1 MTKIRKG
8 NKMNIFSNQNTS
20 FGATFKPY
28 PTGEKETVR
37 QMYDR
42 NITKLENSKRSALKT
57 LDCMAKSEKIQNQLE
72 RMPEND
78 ELILSMNEHDIDTNG
93 NIKIQQPKMF
103 YLKEDGRESEM
114 LEITSQDPQ
123 EIEEEI
129 STWLDEIESNQ

>member
-1 MTKIRKG
+1 MLKAQKG
-8 NKMNIFSNQNTS
+8 SKMNILSNQNTS

-93 NIKIQQPKMF
+93 NIKIEQPKMF

-129 STWLDEIESNQ
+129 STWLDEIENNQ

>member
-1 MTKIRKG
+1 
-8 NKMNIFSNQNTS
+8 MNIVSNQNTS

-42 NITKLENSKRSALKT
+42 NIAKLENSKRSALKT

-78 ELILSMNEHDIDTNG
+78 ELILSMNEHDIDANG

-103 YLKEDGRESEM
+103 YLKEDGKRSEM

-129 STWLDEIESNQ
+129 STWLDEIENNQ

>member
-1 MTKIRKG
+1 
-8 NKMNIFSNQNTS
+8 
-20 FGATFKPY
+20 
-28 PTGEKETVR
+28 
-37 QMYDR
+37 
-42 NITKLENSKRSALKT
+42 
-57 LDCMAKSEKIQNQLE
+57 MAKSEKIQNQLE

>member
-1 MTKIRKG
+1 
-8 NKMNIFSNQNTS
+8 MNIFSNQNTS

-103 YLKEDGRESEM
+103 YLKEDGQDKM
-114 LEITSQDPQ
+114 FEITSQDPQ

>member
-1 MTKIRKG
+1 MLKAQKG
-8 NKMNIFSNQNTS
+8 SKMNILSNQNTS

-42 NITKLENSKRSALKT
+42 NIAKLENAKKNALKT

-78 ELILSMNEHDIDTNG
+78 ELILSMKNSKPIRKNAR
-93 NIKIQQPKMF
+93 K
-103 YLKEDGRESEM
+103 
-114 LEITSQDPQ
+114 
-123 EIEEEI
+123 
-129 STWLDEIESNQ
+129 

>member
-1 MTKIRKG
+1 
-8 NKMNIFSNQNTS
+8 MNILSNQNTS

-93 NIKIQQPKMF
+93 NIKIQQPKMS

>member
-1 MTKIRKG
+1 MLKAQEG
-8 NKMNIFSNQNTS
+8 SKMNILSNQNTS

-42 NITKLENSKRSALKT
+42 NIAKLENSKRSALKT
-57 LDCMAKSEKIQNQLE
+57 LDCMTKSEKIQNQLE

-93 NIKIQQPKMF
+93 NIKIEQPKMF

-129 STWLDEIESNQ
+129 STWLDEIENN

>member
-1 MTKIRKG
+1 
-8 NKMNIFSNQNTS
+8 MNIFSNQNTS

-103 YLKEDGRESEM
+103 YVKEDGRESEM

>member
-1 MTKIRKG
+1 MLKAQKG
-8 NKMNIFSNQNTS
+8 NEMNILSNQNTS
-20 FGATFKPY
+20 FGATFKACPA
-28 PTGEKETVR
+28 GEKETVR

-42 NITKLENSKRSALKT
+42 NIAKLENAKKSALKT

-72 RMPEND
+72 RMPESD
-78 ELILSMNEHDIDTNG
+78 QLILSINEHDIDIDG

-103 YLKEDGRESEM
+103 YVKEDGQDKM
-114 LEITSQDPQ
+114 FEITSQDPQ

>member
-1 MTKIRKG
+1 
-8 NKMNIFSNQNTS
+8 MNIFSNQNTS

-42 NITKLENSKRSALKT
+42 NIAKLENSKRSALKT

-78 ELILSMNEHDIDTNG
+78 ELILSMNEHDIDANG

-103 YLKEDGRESEM
+103 YLKEDGKRSEM

-129 STWLDEIESNQ
+129 STWLDEIENNQ

>member
-1 MTKIRKG
+1 MLKAQKG
-8 NKMNIFSNQNTS
+8 SKMNILSNQNTS

-42 NITKLENSKRSALKT
+42 NIAKLENSKRSALKT
-57 LDCMAKSEKIQNQLE
+57 LDCMTKSEKIQSQLE

-93 NIKIQQPKMF
+93 NIKIEQPKMF

-129 STWLDEIESNQ
+129 STWLDEIENN

>member
-1 MTKIRKG
+1 MLKAQKG
-8 NKMNIFSNQNTS
+8 SKMNILSNQNTS

-42 NITKLENSKRSALKT
+42 NIAKLENAKKSALKT

-72 RMPEND
+72 RMPESD
-78 ELILSMNEHDIDTNG
+78 QLILSINEHDIDTNG

-103 YLKEDGRESEM
+103 YVKEDGQDKM
-114 LEITSQDPQ
+114 FEITSQDPQ

-129 STWLDEIESNQ
+129 STWLDEIENN

>member
-1 MTKIRKG
+1 
-8 NKMNIFSNQNTS
+8 MNILSNQNTS

-42 NITKLENSKRSALKT
+42 NIAKLENSKRSALKT

-103 YLKEDGRESEM
+103 YLKEDGKRSEM

-129 STWLDEIESNQ
+129 STWLDEIENNQ

>member
-1 MTKIRKG
+1 MLKAQKG
-8 NKMNIFSNQNTS
+8 NEMNILSNQNTS
-20 FGATFKPY
+20 FGATFKAY

-42 NITKLENSKRSALKT
+42 NIAKLENAKKSALKT

-72 RMPEND
+72 RMPESD
-78 ELILSMNEHDIDTNG
+78 QLILSINEHDIDIDG

-103 YLKEDGRESEM
+103 YVKEDGQDKM
-114 LEITSQDPQ
+114 FEITSQDPQ

-129 STWLDEIESNQ
+129 STWLDEIENNQ

>member
-1 MTKIRKG
+1 
-8 NKMNIFSNQNTS
+8 MNIFSNQNTS

-42 NITKLENSKRSALKT
+42 NIAKLENSKRSALKT

-103 YLKEDGRESEM
+103 YLKEDGKRSEM

-129 STWLDEIESNQ
+129 STWLDEIENNQ

>member
-1 MTKIRKG
+1 
-8 NKMNIFSNQNTS
+8 MNIFSNQNTS

-93 NIKIQQPKMF
+93 NIKIQQPKMS

>member
-1 MTKIRKG
+1 MLKAQKG
-8 NKMNIFSNQNTS
+8 SKMNILSNQNTS

-42 NITKLENSKRSALKT
+42 NITKLENAKKSALKT
-57 LDCMAKSEKIQNQLE
+57 LDCMAKSEKIQSQLE
-72 RMPEND
+72 RMPESD
-78 ELILSMNEHDIDTNG
+78 QLILSINEHDIDTNG

-103 YLKEDGRESEM
+103 YVKEDGQDKM
-114 LEITSQDPQ
+114 FEITSQDPQ

-129 STWLDEIESNQ
+129 STWLDEIENNQ

>member
-1 MTKIRKG
+1 
-8 NKMNIFSNQNTS
+8 MNILSNQNTS

-42 NITKLENSKRSALKT
+42 NIAKLENSKRSALKT

-78 ELILSMNEHDIDTNG
+78 ELILSMNEHDIDANG

-103 YLKEDGRESEM
+103 YLKEDGKRSEM
-114 LEITSQDPQ
+114 LKITSQDPQ

-129 STWLDEIESNQ
+129 STWLDEIENNQ

>member
-1 MTKIRKG
+1 MLKAQKG
-8 NKMNIFSNQNTS
+8 SKMNIFSNQNTS

-42 NITKLENSKRSALKT
+42 NIAKLENAKKSALKT
-57 LDCMAKSEKIQNQLE
+57 LDCMTKSEKIQSQLE
-72 RMPEND
+72 RMPESD
-78 ELILSMNEHDIDTNG
+78 QLILSINEHDIDTNG
-93 NIKIQQPKMF
+93 NIKIEQPKMF

-129 STWLDEIESNQ
+129 STWLDEIENN

>member
-1 MTKIRKG
+1 
-8 NKMNIFSNQNTS
+8 MNIFSNQNTS